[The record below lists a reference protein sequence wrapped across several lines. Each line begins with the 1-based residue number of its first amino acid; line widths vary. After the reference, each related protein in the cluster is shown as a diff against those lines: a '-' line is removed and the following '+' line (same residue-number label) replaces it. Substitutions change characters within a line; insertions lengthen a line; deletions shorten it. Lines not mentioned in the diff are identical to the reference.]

1 MSPHGVTSALRVPAD
16 LTVVGFV
23 RSAFAC
29 VLEREAWPAE
39 GAGRVLL
46 AASEAVTNAIEHG
59 SPAGGRV
66 HVEIAVAPE
75 RVAVRVIDEGRP
87 GVPVPRWPSAPP
99 PPTSLR
105 GRGLVIIRRLAD
117 DADLAAAGSGTEV
130 RLGFHR
136 VAARVEALQ
145 DLVEA
150 RAA

>member
-46 AASEAVTNAIEHG
+46 AGSEAVTNAI
-59 SPAGGRV
+59 
-66 HVEIAVAPE
+66 
-75 RVAVRVIDEGRP
+75 
-87 GVPVPRWPSAPP
+87 
-99 PPTSLR
+99 
-105 GRGLVIIRRLAD
+105 

>member
-1 MSPHGVTSALRVPAD
+1 
-16 LTVVGFV
+16 VVGFV

-39 GAGRVLL
+39 GSGRVLL

-66 HVEIAVAPE
+66 HVEIAVAPQ
-75 RVAVRVIDEGRP
+75 RVAVRVVDEGRP
-87 GVPVPRWPSAPP
+87 GVPVPRWPAAPP

-117 DADLAAAGSGTEV
+117 DADLAAAGGGTEV

-136 VAARVEALQ
+136 AAARAEPLD
-145 DLVEA
+145 DLVLA
-150 RAA
+150 SRAA

>member
-1 MSPHGVTSALRVPAD
+1 MSPHRVTSALRVPAD

-39 GAGRVLL
+39 VAGRVL
-46 AASEAVTNAIEHG
+46 
-59 SPAGGRV
+59 
-66 HVEIAVAPE
+66 
-75 RVAVRVIDEGRP
+75 
-87 GVPVPRWPSAPP
+87 
-99 PPTSLR
+99 
-105 GRGLVIIRRLAD
+105 LVIIRRLAD